1 MTSQTTAL
9 RAIPLDRSRQV
20 KAVVIGASAGGV
32 DALLQLLTSLPA
44 DFRLP
49 VISVLH
55 LPQSRGSQLAAIFQQ
70 RTTLRVREAADKE
83 SICPATLYFAASG
96 YHLSIESDH
105 SFSLSNEDQQHFS
118 RPSIDLLML
127 SAADAYGV
135 NLAGVVLTGA
145 NQDGAAGLA
154 RIHRCGGLTV
164 VQDPLEAQVATM
176 PEAAIRAQ
184 QPDLILGLKDIGRLL
199 LQLDKNSC

>member
-1 MTSQTTAL
+1 MTRQETAQQP
-9 RAIPLDRSRQV
+9 IPLARTRRI

-32 DALLQLLTSLPA
+32 DALLQLLSDLPA

-55 LPQSRGSQLAAIFQQ
+55 LPQNRGSQLVAVFQQ
-70 RTTLRVREAADKE
+70 RTSQSVREAADKE
-83 SICPATLYFAASG
+83 TICPATLYFAASG

-118 RPSIDLLML
+118 RPSIDLLMQ

-135 NLAGVVLTGA
+135 NLAGILLTGA
-145 NQDGAAGLA
+145 NHDGAAGLA

-184 QPDLILGLKDIGRLL
+184 QPDLILGLKDIRRLL